1 MYKYIFEN
9 PPNHVEEKL
18 DDNIFAIF
26 LYIFLKFANCVL
38 DPMLYLVAIHCS

>member
-9 PPNHVEEKL
+9 PNHVEEKL

-26 LYIFLKFANCVL
+26 SLILYF
-38 DPMLYLVAIHCS
+38 

>member
-18 DDNIFAIF
+18 DNIFAIF
-26 LYIFLKFANCVL
+26 SLILYF
-38 DPMLYLVAIHCS
+38 

>member
-26 LYIFLKFANCVL
+26 SFILYF
-38 DPMLYLVAIHCS
+38 